1 MSATAV
7 LPKRLTSTV
16 ARELAVAVS
25 GLLLVGFILSH
36 LAANLLIF
44 AGPEYLNAYAENM
57 RGLGPLLYVAR
68 TGLLVVFVVHIA
80 LAIQLAMFNRKARS
94 QAYAVETYKGRKG
107 AATRYMLFS
116 GLMLLAFVLMHLTDF
131 TLREHHG
138 PNAMV
143 GGEDLGLYGLVWNF
157 LGNPVRG
164 IFYIA
169 AVCALGLH
177 LSHAISSVV
186 VTLGWL
192 SETGTKK
199 AEAAAKVIGIVIALG
214 FSSIPIYILLKTYV
228 LGGHA

>member
-16 ARELAVAVS
+16 ARELAVAIS
-25 GLLLVGFILSH
+25 GLLLVGFIISH
-36 LAANLLIF
+36 LSANLLIYL
-44 AGPEYLNAYAENM
+44 GPEYLNAYAENM
-57 RGLGPLLYVAR
+57 RSLGPLLVVAR
-68 TGLLVVFVVHIA
+68 AGLLAVFVTHIV
-80 LAIQLAMFNRKARS
+80 LAVQLAKHNRKARS
-94 QAYAVETYKGRKG
+94 QGYAIETRHGRKG
-107 AATRYMLFS
+107 AATRYMLYS
-116 GLMLLAFVLMHLTDF
+116 GLMLLAFILLHLTDF
-131 TLREHHG
+131 TLRSHEG

-157 LGNPVRG
+157 LGNPIRAV
-164 IFYIA
+164 FYIV
-169 AVCALGLH
+169 AVCSLGLH

-192 SETGTKK
+192 SENGTKR
-199 AEAAAKVIGIVIALG
+199 AELAARAAGIVVALG